1 MVEAADMTQD
11 VKAAH
16 NALANHNEIDGS
28 ITAMFQQ
35 IGKGVVK
42 YGHHQLT
49 RAKIQYN
56 LYSLYHKWI
65 SDTLSVCGVYTGSQ
79 KTTNPFKSS
88 MIKHFAC
95 S

>member
-35 IGKGVVK
+35 IGKGIVK

-49 RAKIQYN
+49 RAETQYN
-56 LYSLYHKWI
+56 LYSYITNRYLIHRQCVVCALGHRKQP
-65 SDTLSVCGVYTGSQ
+65 TLSNHQ
-79 KTTNPFKSS
+79 
-88 MIKHFAC
+88 
-95 S
+95 